1 MTTAIIGTGNI
12 GGQVARHLVAGG
24 EQVVLAAR
32 DESHAAALATELGP
46 LASAASVRQ
55 AIAGS
60 DVVVLAV
67 WLDTTKE
74 LIAENGDL
82 LHGKVVVDPSNPIQL
97 DQKGGF
103 SRTLPDGQSAASVI
117 AGLLPADAH
126 LVKAFGTLGAEA
138 LASSANRKPR
148 RAALFYATDDEGAAA
163 TVERL
168 ITTAGF
174 DAVKAGGLSSA
185 TRIEVAGDL
194 HQYGG
199 LEREVGGS
207 AGGAAALPPG
217 GQPATPWCGGL
228 GGALRA

>member
-32 DESHAAALATELGP
+32 DESHAAALANELGP

-55 AIAGS
+55 AIAGA

-97 DQKGGF
+97 DGKGGLNGNVLDSDEAQAAVAVGRSGCVPTALQLTNDGHGLQPKVQSTVTL
-103 SRTLPDGQSAASVI
+103 SR
-117 AGLLPADAH
+117 
-126 LVKAFGTLGAEA
+126 A
-138 LASSANRKPR
+138 LSR
-148 RAALFYATDDEGAAA
+148 
-163 TVERL
+163 
-168 ITTAGF
+168 
-174 DAVKAGGLSSA
+174 
-185 TRIEVAGDL
+185 
-194 HQYGG
+194 
-199 LEREVGGS
+199 
-207 AGGAAALPPG
+207 
-217 GQPATPWCGGL
+217 
-228 GGALRA
+228 

>member
-24 EQVVLAAR
+24 EPVVLAAR
-32 DESHAAALATELGP
+32 DGSHSAALANELGP

-55 AIAGS
+55 AIGEAN
-60 DVVVLAV
+60 VVVLAL
-67 WLDTTKE
+67 WLDTTKR

-82 LHGKVVVDPSNPIQL
+82 LHRKVVVDTSNPIQL
-97 DQKGGF
+97 DGKGGF

-117 AGLLPADAH
+117 AGLLPADAQ

-138 LASSANRKPR
+138 LASSANRTPQ

-174 DAVKAGGLSSA
+174 DPVKAGGLSDA
-185 TRIEVAGDL
+185 GRIEVSGDL
-194 HQYGG
+194 HQFGG
-199 LEREVGGS
+199 LNGIVVDAEEAR
-207 AGGAAALPPG
+207 AAVAV
-217 GQPATPWCGGL
+217 A
-228 GGALRA
+228 A

>member
-24 EQVVLAAR
+24 EPVVLAAR
-32 DESHAAALATELGP
+32 DESHAAALANELGP

-55 AIAGS
+55 AIGEAN
-60 DVVVLAV
+60 VVVLAL
-67 WLDTTKE
+67 WLDATKR

-82 LHGKVVVDPSNPIQL
+82 LHRKVVVDTSNPIQL
-97 DQKGGF
+97 DGKGGF

-117 AGLLPADAH
+117 AGLLPADAQ

-138 LASSANRKPR
+138 LASSANRTPQ
-148 RAALFYATDDEGAAA
+148 RAALFYATDDEGAAS

-174 DAVKAGGLSSA
+174 DPVKAGGLSDA
-185 TRIEVAGDL
+185 GRIEVSGDL
-194 HQYGG
+194 HQFGG
-199 LEREVGGS
+199 LNGDVVDAEEAR
-207 AGGAAALPPG
+207 AAVAV
-217 GQPATPWCGGL
+217 A
-228 GGALRA
+228 A

>member
-24 EQVVLAAR
+24 EPVVLAAR
-32 DESHAAALATELGP
+32 DGSHAAALANELGP

-55 AIAGS
+55 AIGEAN
-60 DVVVLAV
+60 VVVLAL
-67 WLDTTKE
+67 WLDTTKR

-82 LHGKVVVDPSNPIQL
+82 LHRKVVVDTSNPIQL
-97 DQKGGF
+97 DGKGGF

-117 AGLLPADAH
+117 AGLLPADAQ

-138 LASSANRKPR
+138 LASSANRTPQ

-174 DAVKAGGLSSA
+174 DPVKAGGLSDA
-185 TRIEVAGDL
+185 GRIEVSGDL
-194 HQYGG
+194 HQFGG
-199 LEREVGGS
+199 LNGIVVDAEEAR
-207 AGGAAALPPG
+207 AAVAV
-217 GQPATPWCGGL
+217 A
-228 GGALRA
+228 A

>member
-32 DESHAAALATELGP
+32 DESHAAALANELGP

-55 AIAGS
+55 AIAGA

-97 DQKGGF
+97 DGKGGF
-103 SRTLPDGQSAASVI
+103 SRTLPEGQSRRVRDR
-117 AGLLPADAH
+117 G
-126 LVKAFGTLGAEA
+126 
-138 LASSANRKPR
+138 SSPR
-148 RAALFYATDDEGAAA
+148 RRSSREGFWHA
-163 TVERL
+163 RR
-168 ITTAGF
+168 G
-174 DAVKAGGLSSA
+174 SA
-185 TRIEVAGDL
+185 
-194 HQYGG
+194 G
-199 LEREVGGS
+199 LERES
-207 AGGAAALPPG
+207 KAAARSVVLCDG
-217 GQPATPWCGGL
+217 
-228 GGALRA
+228 

>member
-24 EQVVLAAR
+24 EPVVLAAR
-32 DESHAAALATELGP
+32 DESHAAALANELGP

-55 AIAGS
+55 AIGEAN
-60 DVVVLAV
+60 VVVLAL
-67 WLDTTKE
+67 WLDATKR

-82 LHGKVVVDPSNPIQL
+82 LHRKVVVDTSNPIQL
-97 DQKGGF
+97 DGKGGF

-117 AGLLPADAH
+117 AGLLPADAQ

-138 LASSANRKPR
+138 LASSANRTPQ
-148 RAALFYATDDEGAAA
+148 RAALFYATDDEGAAS

-174 DAVKAGGLSSA
+174 DPVKAGGLSDA
-185 TRIEVAGDL
+185 GRIEVSGDL
-194 HQYGG
+194 HQFGG
-199 LEREVGGS
+199 LDGDVVDAEEAR
-207 AGGAAALPPG
+207 AAVAV
-217 GQPATPWCGGL
+217 A
-228 GGALRA
+228 A

>member
-24 EQVVLAAR
+24 EPVVLAAR
-32 DESHAAALATELGP
+32 DESHAAALANELGP

-55 AIAGS
+55 AIGEAN
-60 DVVVLAV
+60 VVVLAL
-67 WLDTTKE
+67 WLDATKR

-82 LHGKVVVDPSNPIQL
+82 LHRKVVVDTSNPIQL
-97 DQKGGF
+97 DGKGGF

-117 AGLLPADAH
+117 AGLLPADAQ

-138 LASSANRKPR
+138 LASSANRTPQ
-148 RAALFYATDDEGAAA
+148 RAALFYATDDEGAAS

-174 DAVKAGGLSSA
+174 DPVKAGGLSDA
-185 TRIEVAGDL
+185 GRIEVSGDL
-194 HQYGG
+194 HQFGG
-199 LEREVGGS
+199 LNGNVVDAEEAR
-207 AGGAAALPPG
+207 AAVAV
-217 GQPATPWCGGL
+217 A
-228 GGALRA
+228 A

>member
-24 EQVVLAAR
+24 EPVVLAAR
-32 DESHAAALATELGP
+32 DESHAAALANELGP

-55 AIAGS
+55 AIGEAN
-60 DVVVLAV
+60 VVVLAL
-67 WLDTTKE
+67 WLDATKR

-82 LHGKVVVDPSNPIQL
+82 LHRKVVVDTSNPIQL
-97 DQKGGF
+97 DGKGGF

-117 AGLLPADAH
+117 AGLLPADAQ

-138 LASSANRKPR
+138 LASSANRTPQ

-174 DAVKAGGLSSA
+174 DPVKAGGLSDA
-185 TRIEVAGDL
+185 GRIEVSGDL
-194 HQYGG
+194 HQFGG
-199 LEREVGGS
+199 LNGNVVDAEEAR
-207 AGGAAALPPG
+207 AAVAV
-217 GQPATPWCGGL
+217 A
-228 GGALRA
+228 A

>member
-24 EQVVLAAR
+24 EPVVLAAR
-32 DESHAAALATELGP
+32 DESHAAALANELGP

-55 AIAGS
+55 AIGEAN
-60 DVVVLAV
+60 VVVLAL
-67 WLDTTKE
+67 WLDTTKR

-82 LHGKVVVDPSNPIQL
+82 LHRKVVVDTSNPIQL
-97 DQKGGF
+97 DGKGGF

-117 AGLLPADAH
+117 AGLLPADAQ

-138 LASSANRKPR
+138 LASSANRTPQ

-174 DAVKAGGLSSA
+174 DPVKAGGLSDA
-185 TRIEVAGDL
+185 GRIEVSGDL
-194 HQYGG
+194 HQFGG
-199 LEREVGGS
+199 LNGNVVDAEEAR
-207 AGGAAALPPG
+207 AAVAV
-217 GQPATPWCGGL
+217 A
-228 GGALRA
+228 A

>member
-24 EQVVLAAR
+24 EQVILAAR

-55 AIAGS
+55 AIAAA
-60 DVVVLAV
+60 DAVVLAV

-74 LIAENGDL
+74 LISQNGDL

-97 DQKGGF
+97 DGKGGF

-117 AGLLPADAH
+117 ADLLPGDAH

-148 RAALFYATDDEGAAA
+148 PAALFYATDDEGAAA
-163 TVERL
+163 TVEHL
-168 ITTAGF
+168 IATAGF
-174 DAVKAGGLSSA
+174 DAVKVGGLRDA

-199 LEREVGGS
+199 LNGNVVDVPNW
-207 AGGAAALPPG
+207 LN
-217 GQPATPWCGGL
+217 PAT
-228 GGALRA
+228 ADE

>member
-24 EQVVLAAR
+24 EPVVLAAR
-32 DESHAAALATELGP
+32 DESHAAALANELGP

-55 AIAGS
+55 AIGEAN
-60 DVVVLAV
+60 VVVLAV
-67 WLDTTKE
+67 WLDTAKR

-82 LHGKVVVDPSNPIQL
+82 LHRKVIVDPSNPIQL
-97 DQKGGF
+97 DGKGGF

-117 AGLLPADAH
+117 AGLLPADAQ

-138 LASSANRKPR
+138 LASSANRTPQ
-148 RAALFYATDDEGAAA
+148 RAVLFYATDDEGAAG

-168 ITTAGF
+168 ISTAGF
-174 DAVKAGGLSSA
+174 DPVKAGGLSDA
-185 TRIEVAGDL
+185 GRIEVSGDL

-199 LEREVGGS
+199 LNGNVVDAEEAR
-207 AGGAAALPPG
+207 AAVAV
-217 GQPATPWCGGL
+217 A
-228 GGALRA
+228 A

>member
-24 EQVVLAAR
+24 EPVVLAAR
-32 DESHAAALATELGP
+32 DESHAAALASEVGP

-55 AIAGS
+55 AIGEAN
-60 DVVVLAV
+60 VVVLAL
-67 WLDTTKE
+67 WLDTTKR

-82 LHGKVVVDPSNPIQL
+82 LHRKVVVDTSNPIQL
-97 DQKGGF
+97 DGKGGF

-138 LASSANRKPR
+138 LASSANRTPQ
-148 RAALFYATDDEGAAA
+148 RAALFYATDDEGAAS

-174 DAVKAGGLSSA
+174 DPVKAGGLSDA
-185 TRIEVAGDL
+185 GRIEVSGDL
-194 HQYGG
+194 HQFGG
-199 LEREVGGS
+199 LNGNVVDAEEAR
-207 AGGAAALPPG
+207 AAVAV
-217 GQPATPWCGGL
+217 A
-228 GGALRA
+228 A

>member
-24 EQVVLAAR
+24 EPVVLAAR
-32 DESHAAALATELGP
+32 DESHAAALANELGP

-55 AIAGS
+55 AIKEAN
-60 DVVVLAV
+60 VVVLAL
-67 WLDTTKE
+67 WLDTTKR
-74 LIAENGDL
+74 LIAENEDL
-82 LHGKVVVDPSNPIQL
+82 LHRKVIVDTSNPIQL
-97 DQKGGF
+97 DGKGGF

-117 AGLLPADAH
+117 AGLLPADAP

-138 LASSANRKPR
+138 LASSANRTPQ

-174 DAVKAGGLSSA
+174 DPVKAGGLDDA
-185 TRIEVAGDL
+185 GRIEVSGDL

-199 LEREVGGS
+199 LNGNVVDAEEAR
-207 AGGAAALPPG
+207 AAVAV
-217 GQPATPWCGGL
+217 A
-228 GGALRA
+228 A

>member
-24 EQVVLAAR
+24 EPVVLAAR
-32 DESHAAALATELGP
+32 DESHAAALANELGP

-55 AIAGS
+55 AIGEAN
-60 DVVVLAV
+60 VVVLAV
-67 WLDTTKE
+67 WLDTAKR

-82 LHGKVVVDPSNPIQL
+82 LHRKVIVDPSNPIQL
-97 DQKGGF
+97 DGKGGF

-117 AGLLPADAH
+117 AGLLPADAQ

-138 LASSANRKPR
+138 RASSANRTPQ
-148 RAALFYATDDEGAAA
+148 RAVLFYATDDEGAAG

-168 ITTAGF
+168 ISTAGF
-174 DAVKAGGLSSA
+174 DPVKAGGLSDA
-185 TRIEVAGDL
+185 GRIEVSGDL

-199 LEREVGGS
+199 LNGNVVDAEEAR
-207 AGGAAALPPG
+207 AAVAV
-217 GQPATPWCGGL
+217 A
-228 GGALRA
+228 A

>member
-32 DESHAAALATELGP
+32 DESHAAALADELGP
-46 LASAASVRQ
+46 LASATSVPQ
-55 AIAGS
+55 AIAGA

-67 WLDTTKE
+67 WLDTTTK

-82 LHGKVVVDPSNPIQL
+82 LHGKVVIDPSNPIQL
-97 DQKGGF
+97 DGKGGF

-126 LVKAFGTLGAEA
+126 LVKAFGTLGADA
-138 LASSANRKPR
+138 LASSANLTPR
-148 RAALFYATDDEGAAA
+148 RAVLFYATDDEDAAGTA
-163 TVERL
+163 ERL
-168 ITTAGF
+168 IRTAGF
-174 DAVKAGGLSSA
+174 DAVNAGGLSNA
-185 TRIEVAGDL
+185 TRLEVAGDL

-199 LEREVGGS
+199 LNGKVVDADEAR
-207 AGGAAALPPG
+207 AAVAV
-217 GQPATPWCGGL
+217 A
-228 GGALRA
+228 A